1 VDESHEKRLSRTN
14 LMPELIQQAH
24 PGNVQETPA
33 QSGSFADKVWKA
45 CLELI
50 QENINNLAFKTWFLP
65 IRPLSFSGSE
75 LTIEV
80 PSQFF
85 YEWIEETDRK
95 RS

>member
-1 VDESHEKRLSRTN
+1 MS
-14 LMPELIQQAH
+14 ELIQQAP
-24 PGNVQETPA
+24 PGSLNATSS
-33 QSGSFADKVWKA
+33 QSGSFAEKVWSA

-85 YEWIEETDRK
+85 YEWIEENYSAHVKQALRQV
-95 RS
+95 